1 MLQELDGGHLLLLNL
16 LFPEAEHAV
25 DGRLKLPHGPVALF
39 SSVRFRLRDARSLG
53 ALFGARQVAFQRALV
68 GA

>member
-1 MLQELDGGHLLLLNL
+1 MLQELDGGHLLFLNL

-25 DGRLKLPHGPVALF
+25 NGRLKLLHGPVALF
-39 SSVRFRLRDARSLG
+39 SSGLVRLHDVRFLG
-53 ALFGARQVAFQRALV
+53 ALFSAGQVAFRALE